1 MLLPSAPSPGLPPA
15 PTAALPTAGGTQGSR
30 AKALSPPCLPSAL
43 AAGAAKGAAG
53 TIRHFFQQLLPAF
66 PSPSQ
71 RPVAVL
77 GSMGGSWGQGEGS
90 AGTSLRALR
99 WPWLFS
105 ALEGPAGHGRT
116 LQRRYFTGSAGKVRL
131 ASPVSAGASA
141 QENAA
146 PTSPSLPYQSQPAF
160 LVPLGGRLSSPD
172 SPPPSPPN
180 LPLSSLQ
187 TTFPWK
193 N

>member
-53 TIRHFFQQLLPAF
+53 TIRHFFQELLPAF

-90 AGTSLRALR
+90 AGTSLRALH

-105 ALEGPAGHGRT
+105 ALEGPAGHRRT

-141 QENAA
+141 QEDAA
-146 PTSPSLPYQSQPAF
+146 PTSPSQLSWCHWEGGSAALTALPPT
-160 LVPLGGRLSSPD
+160 P
-172 SPPPSPPN
+172 PPN
-180 LPLSSLQ
+180 LPVSSLQ